1 MARGSLSKEKVTNKI
16 LEMFDGS
23 FMYGTKEIRIPMTE
37 NGERVEIKVALTCAK
52 TNVGGDT
59 EPSAFA
65 SSEAPATKTIPV
77 FTTLT
82 APTEEEKQNIQDLMS
97 KLGI

>member
-1 MARGSLSKEKVTNKI
+1 MARGAESKTSVTNKI
-16 LEMFDGS
+16 LEMFEGA
-23 FMYGTKEIRIPMTE
+23 FVYGKEIRIPMTE

-52 TNVGGDT
+52 TNVGGDA

>member
-1 MARGSLSKEKVTNKI
+1 MAKGSLSKEKVMQKI
-16 LEMFDGS
+16 LEVFDGS
-23 FMYGTKEIRIPMTE
+23 FIYGNKEIRIPMTE

-52 TNVGGDT
+52 TNVGGEA
-59 EPSAFA
+59 EPSAFV
-65 SSEAPATKTIPV
+65 SSEAPVPKTIPV

-82 APTEEEKQNIQDLMS
+82 APTDEEKQNIQDLMS

>member
-1 MARGSLSKEKVTNKI
+1 MARGAESKTNVTNKI
-16 LEMFDGS
+16 LEMFEGA
-23 FMYGTKEIRIPMTE
+23 FVYGKEIRIPMTE

-52 TNVGGDT
+52 TNVGGDA

-65 SSEAPATKTIPV
+65 SSEAPAPKTIPV

>member
-1 MARGSLSKEKVTNKI
+1 MAKGAESKTSVTNKI
-16 LEMFDGS
+16 LEMFEGA
-23 FMYGTKEIRIPMTE
+23 FVYGKEIRIPMTE

-52 TNVGGDT
+52 VNVGGDA

-65 SSEAPATKTIPV
+65 SSEAPASAPK
-77 FTTLT
+77 TTLT